1 MEANSWRDVCQS
13 LWVLHTNNLL
23 RASKNGLVEYLP
35 NIKRREEMKRETI
48 RESEGVEAPT
58 VINDK
63 EPGPMSDLEMT
74 DRTMPF
80 L

>member
-1 MEANSWRDVCQS
+1 
-13 LWVLHTNNLL
+13 
-23 RASKNGLVEYLP
+23 
-35 NIKRREEMKRETI
+35 MKQETI
-48 RESEGVEAPT
+48 RESEGIEVPT

-80 L
+80 LRSLTLKCCVWRE